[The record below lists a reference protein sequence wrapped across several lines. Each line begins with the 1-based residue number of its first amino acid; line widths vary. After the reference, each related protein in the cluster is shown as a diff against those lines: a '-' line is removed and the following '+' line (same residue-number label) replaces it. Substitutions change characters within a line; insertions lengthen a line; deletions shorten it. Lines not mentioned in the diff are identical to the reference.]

1 MNSKITKNI
10 IDVLVRLDNEAKNFE
25 PLDVEYIRRGC
36 AIKCILEKVSEDF
49 GEDYMIKIFTKTCKR
64 LGHTLSPLH
73 SQTIQKLMSK
83 GFTVGKIHHA
93 VSLK

>member
-1 MNSKITKNI
+1 
-10 IDVLVRLDNEAKNFE
+10 
-25 PLDVEYIRRGC
+25 
-36 AIKCILEKVSEDF
+36 
-49 GEDYMIKIFTKTCKR
+49 MIKIFTKTCKKM
-64 LGHTLSPLH
+64 GHTLSPLH